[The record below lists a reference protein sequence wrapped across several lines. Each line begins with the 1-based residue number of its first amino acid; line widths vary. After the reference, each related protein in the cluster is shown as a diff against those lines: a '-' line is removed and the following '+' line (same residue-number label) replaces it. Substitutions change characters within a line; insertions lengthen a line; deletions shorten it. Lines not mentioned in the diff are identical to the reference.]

1 MQRLSSFR
9 SLLAFVAMAA
19 ALGVV
24 HASGQAAAQAGAQSG
39 VKPSAPAGPSPRTV
53 ATIKQLM
60 HAIIIP
66 ASDVV
71 FKAGGEPP
79 TSDAAWATVQLQA
92 LAVAEGGNLL
102 MVGNRPAGRADWSKL
117 ARAMV
122 DAAAETAAAAEKKN
136 GDALS
141 AAGDKLYDTCEAC
154 HTKYLPK

>member
-1 MQRLSSFR
+1 MAS
-9 SLLAFVAMAA
+9 AVVFVQAGTRAGA
-19 ALGVV
+19 
-24 HASGQAAAQAGAQSG
+24 QAAAQTGA
-39 VKPSAPAGPSPRTV
+39 KPAAPVAAVRPV

-66 ASDVV
+66 ASDGV

-79 TSDAAWATVQLQA
+79 TSDAAWTTIQLQA
-92 LAVAEGGNLL
+92 LTVAEGGNLL
-102 MVGNRPAGRADWSKL
+102 MMGNRPAGRADWPKL

-122 DAAAETAAAAEKKN
+122 DAAAESAAAAEKKN

-154 HTKYLPK
+154 HAKYMPK

>member
-1 MQRLSSFR
+1 MR
-9 SLLAFVAMAA
+9 
-19 ALGVV
+19 
-24 HASGQAAAQAGAQSG
+24 
-39 VKPSAPAGPSPRTV
+39 PV

-60 HAIIIP
+60 HAIVIP
-66 ASDVV
+66 ASDGV
-71 FKAGGEPP
+71 FKAAGEPP
-79 TSDAAWATVQLQA
+79 TSDAAWTTIQLQA

-102 MVGNRPAGRADWSKL
+102 MVGNRPAGRADWPKL

-154 HTKYLPK
+154 HAKYMPK